1 MWYYY
6 FDPLYF
12 LIMAPVFIIAIAAQ
26 VSVKSRYR
34 KYSKVPNSAGMTGEQ
49 VARYIL
55 DSNGLYHVKVQTI
68 AGEMTDNYNPKTQT
82 VSLSQGVFN
91 SNSVSAIG
99 IAAHECGH
107 AVQHAEGYFPIKIRT
122 AIIPV
127 CNFGSTLSIP
137 LMIIGV
143 LMSNHYLIYAGLVLF
158 SLISVFQFVTLPV
171 EFNASS
177 RAMKTIKESNYFFE
191 TDIKGTRAVLTAAA
205 MTYVAAFAQSLAQLL
220 YYFIRFGGGRRND

>member
-12 LIMAPVFIIAIAAQ
+12 TLMLPVFIIAIGAQ
-26 VSVKSRYR
+26 IMVKSRYK
-34 KYSKVPNSAGMTGEQ
+34 KYSHVANTAGMTGEKM
-49 VARYIL
+49 ARYIL
-55 DSNGLYHVKVQTI
+55 DSNGLYNVRVQLVS
-68 AGEMTDNYNPKTQT
+68 GEMSDHYNPKTQT
-82 VSLSQGVFN
+82 VSLSEGVFN
-91 SNSVSAIG
+91 STSVSAIG

-127 CNFGSTLSIP
+127 CNFGSTLSIS
-137 LMIIGV
+137 LMIIGA
-143 LMSNHYLIYAGLVLF
+143 LMNNVYLIYAGLILF

-171 EFNASS
+171 EFNASR
-177 RAMKTIKESNYFFE
+177 RAMNTIKESNYFYE
-191 TDIKGTRAVLTAAA
+191 TDIKGARAVHTAAA

-220 YYFIRFGGGRRND
+220 YYFIRFTGGRRND